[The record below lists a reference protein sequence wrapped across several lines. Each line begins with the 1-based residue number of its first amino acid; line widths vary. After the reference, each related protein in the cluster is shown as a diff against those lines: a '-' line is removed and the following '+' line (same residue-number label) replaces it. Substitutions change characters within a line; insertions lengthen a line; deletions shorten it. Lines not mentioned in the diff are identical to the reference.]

1 MDAEDFSVEKQP
13 QWSFGG
19 GDVNAAKL
27 RSRFPGDTKHTPGA
41 INRSDLTNTS
51 YGYLKSNCPTYTA
64 SKQMHSTTTIFA
76 RNGPGPGAYSIDSG
90 LSKKTCV
97 FGSSDRSSIGSTP
110 ASSLAGYIGPEEL
123 KATDLLRRP
132 ASPSFSFGKWR
143 NWWTESSRVLQWRVF
158 ISGQLISRTHP
169 PSPGQLGARSPTRDR
184 QSTRLPMASPVNR
197 PMTTSRYVAT
207 KRRALS
213 PHCMLVCGD
222 YTNHTSPDLVPLTMA
237 LNPQFERTKE

>member
-27 RSRFPGDTKHTPGA
+27 RSRFQGDTKHTPGA

-132 ASPSFSFGKWR
+132 ASPSFSFGKWG

-207 KRRALS
+207 KRRALRKS
-213 PHCMLVCGD
+213 GSML
-222 YTNHTSPDLVPLTMA
+222 SKLL
-237 LNPQFERTKE
+237 LK